1 MLGSKLAGVSRMMDF
16 ERLTEIRLWRSFLH
30 VVFVETPIFT
40 KRVLYLMDD
49 EAYSTL
55 QTHLARHPDAGK
67 VIPGSGGMRKIR
79 WAGGGHGKRGGL
91 RLIYYWWVAKDRISM
106 LLAYPKSEQDDL
118 SADQVKQLR
127 KALEI

>member
-1 MLGSKLAGVSRMMDF
+1 MLGSKLAGVSRVMNF
-16 ERLTEIRLWRSFLH
+16 ERLTALRLWRIILH

-40 KRVLYLMDD
+40 KRVLHFMDD
-49 EAYSTL
+49 EAYSSL
-55 QTHLARHPDAGK
+55 QTHLAKYPDAGK
-67 VIPGSGGMRKIR
+67 VIPGSGRMRKIR

-106 LLAYPKSEQDDL
+106 LLVYLKSEQDDL